1 MRVYNQQLAAEAI
14 QDASEISLWY
24 EKQLAGLGDRFLNEL
39 NLTLD
44 RIEQNPFAF
53 GKIDSRSD
61 IRKCYIKQFQ
71 YKVYFNPSEEPVLI
85 LAIIHT
91 ARSKRYIRKRLR

>member
-1 MRVYNQQLAAEAI
+1 MRVYKLQLASETI
-14 QDASEISLWY
+14 QDAGEISLWY

-44 RIEQNPFAF
+44 RIVQNPFAF
-53 GKIDSRSD
+53 GKIDTRSD
-61 IRKCYIKQFQ
+61 IRECYIKRFQ
-71 YKVYFNPSEEPVLI
+71 YKVYFNPSEELLI